1 MIRGLGGRAGG
12 NLTPSG
18 GSGLTCSRLSLLEE
32 VVPVLE
38 EVVAL
43 MVEVVAAFGGG
54 GAVFGRGGVR
64 GRGTSAIA
72 FSEMCHRSV

>member
-1 MIRGLGGRAGG
+1 MIFDCAGFGGVSVIVFCEDAA
-12 NLTPSG
+12 PFM
-18 GSGLTCSRLSLLEE
+18 EE
-32 VVPVLE
+32 VTKVLE
-38 EVVAL
+38 EVVATIGGGG
-43 MVEVVAAFGGG
+43 VALGGG

>member
-1 MIRGLGGRAGG
+1 MV
-12 NLTPSG
+12 
-18 GSGLTCSRLSLLEE
+18 E
-32 VVPVLE
+32 VTTFLA

-54 GAVFGRGGVR
+54 GAVLGGGGVR